1 MKDQKGNAIQ
11 CYAAGYTLPVT
22 QDLLRSLES
31 IQSRKEI
38 EDIHDLRVA
47 SRRIRTVLLIFGNQF
62 PRKKVKNWM
71 EAVRIITR
79 RYGATRDMDV
89 QITFLEEL
97 MKDYPDR
104 KIHTGLHRIHLRLLQ
119 KRSNKDKMV
128 GKHTHALLNDE
139 NILDMHA
146 IMQEIST
153 SYTAEELPQELYEL
167 AFYTLQTTLDQFLS
181 YEIFIHQVDKIHELH
196 LMRIAAKKMRYT
208 MEVFYALYKGKIDPY
223 LAIMKDVQQQLGEI
237 RDCDVWMEFIPVFIE
252 KEKKRTQQYYGRKDA
267 MKRLMPG
274 IEFLE
279 LNRRHERERLYKR
292 FVKNWQSWR
301 NQAVW
306 LHLRELILQATL
318 SRESD
323 YDNNLQSSAER

>member
-1 MKDQKGNAIQ
+1 MKVQKGNAIQ

-89 QITFLEEL
+89 QIAFLEEL
-97 MKDYPDR
+97 MKDNPDR
-104 KIHTGLHRIHLRLLQ
+104 KIHTGLHRIHLRLFQ

-128 GKHTHALLNDE
+128 DKHTHAFLNNE

-146 IMQEIST
+146 MMQKINT
-153 SYTAEELPQELYEL
+153 SYTAENLPRELYEL
-167 AFYTLQTTLDQFLS
+167 AFSTLQTTLDHFLS
-181 YEIFIHQVDKIHELH
+181 YEIFIHQTDKIHELH

-208 MEVFYALYKGKIDPY
+208 MEVFCSLYKGGIDPY

-267 MKRLMPG
+267 MRRLMPG
-274 IEFLE
+274 IEYLE
-279 LNRRHERERLYKR
+279 LNRRQEREHLYKE
-292 FVKNWQSWR
+292 FVKSWQSWC
-301 NQAVW
+301 NQALW
-306 LHLRELILQATL
+306 LHLREIILQTTL
-318 SRESD
+318 SQGIENDGNVPAPTGR
-323 YDNNLQSSAER
+323 